1 MSRGKGEEQV
11 GAGIRKMEKGKLHR
25 KAVVIGN
32 RQLCA
37 DHYLLTLEEGEL
49 AKTTRPGQFINLKIN
64 QREELLLRRPFSVAR
79 MSPEQSSVEIVYR
92 IIGKGTEAM
101 KDLKP
106 GNGVDLMGPLGQG
119 FHLPEQPMNC
129 LLIGGGVG
137 LAPLW
142 GLADQLSR
150 SQNKLIALLGYRSFD
165 YLFGVE
171 VFKHCNAETIVTTD
185 DGSYGLKGLASQHVV
200 DVLRWPID
208 YVYVCG
214 PPLMLRA
221 VIPMIR
227 KANLKGEVSVEEK
240 MGCGYGV
247 CLSCVVNVMK
257 NGEIEKQRVCTEG
270 PVFDIEDLVPDDE
283 T

>member
-1 MSRGKGEEQV
+1 
-11 GAGIRKMEKGKLHR
+11 MEKSRLLHN
-25 KAVVIGN
+25 AVITEN
-32 RQLCA
+32 RHLCT

-64 QREELLLRRPFSVAR
+64 NREELLLRRPFSVAK
-79 MSPEQSSVEIVYR
+79 MSSEQSCVEIVYR

-101 KDLKP
+101 KGLRP
-106 GNGVDLMGPLGQG
+106 GDVVDLIGPLGQG
-119 FHLPEQPMNC
+119 FHLPEQPATC

-150 SQNKLIALLGYRSFD
+150 SKNKLIALLGFRSSN
-165 YLFGVE
+165 YLFGID
-171 VFKHCNAETIVTTD
+171 VFKEYNAETIVATD
-185 DGSYGLKGLASQHVV
+185 DGSYGLKGLASEHVGK
-200 DVLRWPID
+200 VLSRPID

-221 VIPMIR
+221 VVPMIR
-227 KANLKGEVSVEEK
+227 KAGLKGEVSVEEK

-270 PVFDIEDLVPDDE
+270 PVFDIKDMVLDDE

>member
-1 MSRGKGEEQV
+1 V
-11 GAGIRKMEKGKLHR
+11 GPDIKKMEKWRLHHN
-25 KAVVIGN
+25 AVVIGN

-49 AKTTRPGQFINLKIN
+49 AKKTRPGQFINLKIN
-64 QREELLLRRPFSVAR
+64 NREELLLRRPFSVAKA
-79 MSPEQSSVEIVYR
+79 SPEQSSVEIVYR

-101 KDLKP
+101 KGLKP
-106 GNGVDLMGPLGQG
+106 GNGVDLIGPLGQG
-119 FHLPEQPMNC
+119 FHLPGQPMNC

-150 SQNKLIALLGYRSFD
+150 NQNKLIALLGFRSSN

-171 VFKHCNAETIVTTD
+171 LFKKCNAETIVTTD
-185 DGSYGLKGLASQHVV
+185 DGSYGLKGLASEHVE
-200 DVLRWPID
+200 DVLKQPID

-227 KANLKGEVSVEEK
+227 KARLKGEVSLEEK

-257 NGEIEKQRVCTEG
+257 HGEIEKQRVCTEG

>member
-1 MSRGKGEEQV
+1 MKKFRF
-11 GAGIRKMEKGKLHR
+11 HR
-25 KAVVIGN
+25 LASVVEN
-32 RQLCA
+32 RRLCTG
-37 DHYLLTLEEGEL
+37 HYLLTIEDNEL
-49 AKTTRPGQFINLKIN
+49 AKTTLPGQFINLQIN
-64 QREELLLRRPFSVAR
+64 NREDLLLRRPFSVAR
-79 MSPEQSSVEIVYR
+79 TSSEQSSVEIVYR

-101 KDLKP
+101 KGLKS
-106 GNGVDLMGPLGQG
+106 GDVVDLIGPLGQG
-119 FHLPEQPMNC
+119 FHLPEQPTNC

-142 GLADQLSR
+142 GLADRLSR
-150 SQNKLIALLGYRSFD
+150 SKNKLIALLGFRSSNH
-165 YLFGVE
+165 LFGVD
-171 VFKHCNAETIVTTD
+171 VFKSCNAETIVTTD
-185 DGSYGLKGLASQHVV
+185 DGSHGLKGFASEHVEE
-200 DVLRWPID
+200 VLKRPID

-214 PPLMLRA
+214 PSPMLKA

-270 PVFDIEDLVPDDE
+270 PVFRIEDIVPDDE